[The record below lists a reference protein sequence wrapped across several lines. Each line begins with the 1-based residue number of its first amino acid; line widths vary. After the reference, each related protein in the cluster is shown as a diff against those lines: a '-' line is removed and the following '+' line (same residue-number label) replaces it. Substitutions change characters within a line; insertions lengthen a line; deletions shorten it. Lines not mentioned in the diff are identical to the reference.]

1 MTYFIFCIHNHQ
13 PAGNFD
19 YVLEHAY
26 SKAYE
31 PMLKRLHEKPFFKFS
46 FHISGFLLDWLC
58 QNRPGYVELL
68 KAMVKRGQVE
78 IMGGGYYEPILSVIP
93 PDDRS
98 GQIQMMN

>member
-46 FHISGFLLDWLC
+46 FHISGFLLESGGLDAMA
-58 QNRPGYVELL
+58 VE
-68 KAMVKRGQVE
+68 GFVE
-78 IMGGGYYEPILSVIP
+78 VRAVAACKFGRLADVAVN
-93 PDDRS
+93 DL
-98 GQIQMMN
+98 